1 MPIYLNLD
9 QIQGDVTTQGFE
21 GQIELASFS
30 HGLSLPLST
39 TDGRLDAT
47 GRPSVGEINVTKA
60 TDRASVRLIEAA
72 LMAKVLGKAQ
82 ITFTRTERDIFVAY
96 LVVALTNAR
105 IFSVATSS
113 GGDRPMEQ
121 LSLVCEQISWT
132 YEPGAREAVTF
143 GYDLL
148 NAKALPT

>member
-1 MPIYLNLD
+1 MPIYLSVD
-9 QIQGDVTTQGFE
+9 QIQGEVTALGFE

-30 HGLSLPLST
+30 HGLSLPLAT
-39 TDGRLDAT
+39 TDGRLDVT
-47 GRPSVGEINVTKA
+47 GRPSVAEINVTKA

-72 LMAKVLGKAQ
+72 LTAKVLAKAQ
-82 ITFTRTERDIFVAY
+82 ITFTRTEQDRFVAY
-96 LVVALTNAR
+96 LVVDLTNAR
-105 IFSVATSS
+105 ISSVATSS

-121 LSLVCEQISWT
+121 LSLACEQISWT
-132 YEPGAREAVTF
+132 YEPEAREAATF